1 MSRYTEDIEVTL
13 HDVEVEVD
21 YHDLN
26 EQDIVAFVIEEHPEL
41 VREEL
46 AKRDK
51 MVDTDD
57 ARAAVMEASKQL
69 ERARAVLVLL
79 SSEMHNLKEAL
90 GIDY

>member
-1 MSRYTEDIEVTL
+1 MSRYTEEIEVTL
-13 HDVEVEVD
+13 HDLEVEVD

-26 EQDIVAFVIEEHPEL
+26 EQDIVAFVVEEHPEL
-41 VREEL
+41 VLEEL

-69 ERARAVLVLL
+69 ERARAMLVLL
-79 SSEMHNLKEAL
+79 GSEMHRLKDAL
-90 GIDY
+90 GIDP